1 VILKN
6 LQRKVFMKKLKNI
19 INFVLFPHWI
29 FAIIFAVSAAAMV
42 VWQFIEKSPNAWVIY
57 LTYFLV
63 IYAILLIIAR
73 IPYALRMAKT
83 FTEENKYVQ
92 KYLADVGT
100 RVKIV
105 IYYSIVLDLVFTLL
119 ELYLGIKENS
129 TWWYLLGIFY
139 GALVIIRGVLAIEA
153 RKNNLGENLIK
164 EYKICL
170 LAGIL
175 LCLTDV
181 AIVSIMYY
189 IVAEGQGLTYNYLI
203 TLSVAVYSFCVVTF
217 TVMNLVRYRNH
228 KSPIIVVAE
237 WVNLAEV
244 LMCVMFLE
252 TSIFAFIG
260 NSESLGSRKIVT
272 LITGVVIC
280 SLVFIASLV
289 IIIASAKSIKQLQK
303 FKKSE

>member
-1 VILKN
+1 
-6 LQRKVFMKKLKNI
+6 MKKLKNI
-19 INFVLFPHWI
+19 FKAVLYPRGI
-29 FAIIFAVSAAAMV
+29 VAIVFAVIAAALI
-42 VWQFIEKSPNAWVIY
+42 VWQFIEKSPKMWAVY
-57 LTYFLV
+57 LTYFLG
-63 IYAILLIIAR
+63 IYAGLLILAR
-73 IPYALRMAKT
+73 LPYAFKMAKT

-92 KYLADVGT
+92 KYLADVGM

-105 IYYSIVLDLVFTLL
+105 IYYSIGLDFVFTLL

-139 GALVIIRGVLAIEA
+139 GALVIIRIVLAIEA
-153 RKNNLGENLIK
+153 RKNNLGENLEK

-170 LAGIL
+170 LTGIL

-189 IVAEGQGLTYNYLI
+189 IIAEGKGLTYNYLI

-217 TVMNLVRYRNH
+217 TVINLVRFRNH

-237 WVNLAEV
+237 WVNLAEAF
-244 LMCVMFLE
+244 MCVMFLE
-252 TSIFAFIG
+252 TSIFALLG
-260 NSESLGSRKIVT
+260 DKESFGSRKMVT
-272 LITGVVIC
+272 LVTGVVIC

-289 IIIASAKSIKQLQK
+289 IIVGSVKSIKQLK
-303 FKKSE
+303 KYKKSE